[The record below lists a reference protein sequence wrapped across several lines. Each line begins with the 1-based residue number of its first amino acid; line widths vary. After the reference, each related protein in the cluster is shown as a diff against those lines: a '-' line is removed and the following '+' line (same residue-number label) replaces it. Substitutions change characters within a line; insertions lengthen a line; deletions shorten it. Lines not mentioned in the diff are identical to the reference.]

1 MQKRVYLAAPFFND
15 EEIERVE
22 KVAYILRNTHGL
34 DVFSPREN
42 QLDGVTYM
50 SQPWRD
56 AVFAND
62 CTNVFKADLMVA
74 IYDGNDA
81 GTYFEIGYAYA
92 NRIPI
97 VVFNEKDELA
107 NLMVTESARAWL
119 TTASDLISYDFDAM
133 PKNKYNGGMV

>member
-22 KVAYILRNTHGL
+22 KVAKVLRDAHGL
-34 DVFSPREN
+34 DVFSPKEN
-42 QLDGVTYM
+42 QLEGTEYM

-56 AVFAND
+56 AIFAND
-62 CTNVFKADLMVA
+62 CTNIHKADIMVA

-97 VVFNEKDELA
+97 IVYNEKDDLA
-107 NLMVTESARAWL
+107 NLMVTESARAWIGTHSEL
-119 TTASDLISYDFDAM
+119 VAYDFEAM
-133 PKNKYNGGMV
+133 PRNKYNGKMV